1 MFKEKINELKI
12 IIEDTLKAIDLSYNI
27 GKITLED
34 YDEMTSAITPYFI
47 SWKLVLRALR
57 KEVYMFKDI
66 DDKKA
71 LLDSKRPLPEYTV
84 KSIREKLLLEWT
96 YNSNAIEGNTLTLL
110 ETKVV
115 LEGITIGGKTLR
127 EHLEVVN
134 HKDAILYIEDIV
146 RNEEPFTE
154 WQIKNIHRLI
164 LKGINDNY
172 AGNYRDQQVMIL
184 GAEHMPPEP
193 FLIKEQMEKFIEWYN
208 TDAKVLHPIERA
220 AMVHIIFVGIHPFI
234 DGNGRDSRLL
244 LNLELMKSGYPPI
257 VIRTDNRLNYYK
269 ALDKA
274 HVTGKSEDFVEMVK
288 EEVNR
293 TLDLY
298 LKLI

>member
-1 MFKEKINELKI
+1 MFKE
-12 IIEDTLKAIDLSYNI
+12 
-27 GKITLED
+27 
-34 YDEMTSAITPYFI
+34 
-47 SWKLVLRALR
+47 
-57 KEVYMFKDI
+57 I

-96 YNSNAIEGNTLTLL
+96 YNSNAIEGNTLTLM

-115 LEGITIGGKTLR
+115 LEGITIGGKTLA

-134 HKDAILYIEDIV
+134 HRDAILYIEDIV
-146 RNEEPFTE
+146 RNEEAFTE

-172 AGNYRDQQVMIL
+172 AGNYRNQQVMIS

-193 FLIKEQMEKFIEWYN
+193 FLIKEHMEDFVKWYN
-208 TDAKVLHPIERA
+208 TKAQELHPIERA
-220 AMVHIIFVGIHPFI
+220 ALVHIIFVGIHPFI
-234 DGNGRDSRLL
+234 DGNGRTSRLL
-244 LNLELMKSGYPPI
+244 LNLELMKNGYPPI
-257 VIRTDNRLNYYK
+257 VINTENRFKYYS

-274 HVTGKSEDFVEMVK
+274 HTTGDNTDFIEIVR

-298 LKLI
+298 LKVI